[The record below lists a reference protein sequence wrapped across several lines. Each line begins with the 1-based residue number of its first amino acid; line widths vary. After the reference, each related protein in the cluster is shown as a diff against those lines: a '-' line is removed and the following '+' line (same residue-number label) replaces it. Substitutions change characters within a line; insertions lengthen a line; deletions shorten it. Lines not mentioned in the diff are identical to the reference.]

1 MWWKVDDL
9 RHGAAPHNLMIDH
22 PNGYASF
29 YGHLLERP
37 DLRVGQAVRQVDMIA
52 KVGDPD
58 VTCTSRPHLHL
69 EIRNVDRYNHA
80 YNPILLI
87 DADWEGLALVGIPG
101 KWRGN
106 RAWARFP
113 PARQPALS
121 QRRLAGLRQRFRPGL
136 V

>member
-69 EIRNVDRYNHA
+69 EIRNVERFNISKPTY
-80 YNPILLI
+80 PIERNGDPEFSGSFGPWLPYP
-87 DADWEGLALVGIPG
+87 IP
-101 KWRGN
+101 
-106 RAWARFP
+106 AP
-113 PARQPALS
+113 VLS
-121 QRRLAGLRQRFRPGL
+121 
-136 V
+136 